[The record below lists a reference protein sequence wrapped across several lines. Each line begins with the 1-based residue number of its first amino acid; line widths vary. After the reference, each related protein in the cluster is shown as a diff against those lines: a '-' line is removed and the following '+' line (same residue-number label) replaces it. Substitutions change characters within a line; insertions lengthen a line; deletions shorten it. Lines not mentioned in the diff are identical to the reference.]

1 MNYRMFSARLIYK
14 KVMNLG
20 ISPLFL
26 CLLYKLLQPVP
37 QFFLPLVHNFVDHKI
52 VYQDKTMTMAMI
64 CNYTNLYANTV
75 FTYSMK

>member
-37 QFFLPLVHNFVDHKI
+37 QFFYPWYTTLWTTKLCTKI
-52 VYQDKTMTMAMI
+52 KQ
-64 CNYTNLYANTV
+64 
-75 FTYSMK
+75 